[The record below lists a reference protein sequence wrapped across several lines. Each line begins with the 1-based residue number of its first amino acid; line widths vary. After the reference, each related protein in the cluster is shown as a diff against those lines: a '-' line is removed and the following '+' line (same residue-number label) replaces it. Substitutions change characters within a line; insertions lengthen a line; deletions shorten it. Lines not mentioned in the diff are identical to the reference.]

1 MQKIGKYEV
10 IRLIGEGGMG
20 RVHEASDPVIN
31 RRVAIKTVSQA
42 VLASPEARARF
53 LREAQAAGQLSHPNL
68 ITIFDVGEH
77 DGVPYIVMELLE
89 GEELTDTIAKGKLS
103 VEMKLRVMSDVC
115 RGLAYAH
122 AKGLVHRDI
131 KPANIFVTTERL
143 VKILDFGL
151 ARGLMSDVTQTGN
164 VVGTPSYMAPEQ
176 VRGETIDQR
185 SDVFSAGVVLYEL
198 LSGKRPFKGDS
209 VAATIFSVLEHEPE
223 PLDSIDPNMNPDLA
237 RIVERAL
244 AKLPAARYQRI
255 DDMLVDLT
263 TITAAGEQKTL
274 LLPNL
279 VQPQSIAPPPSI
291 VQTRFQQ
298 RASAPAAQP
307 AAVPAPAPP
316 RSVPVRW
323 VALAMAA
330 VVVVAAI
337 AVVLMRGRSS
347 EEPAPAAAPPAQA
360 SAPPPAK
367 APAAAAAAAP
377 AATPPAPS
385 APVPAPGA
393 RPAEGPRTAA
403 APPAQTAAAPAATPA
418 PRAANEPPQPKPVEP
433 PQVAREPAPQPERQP
448 PVEEPRPAPAVPPA
462 AAPAPVAAPPPPPA
476 PTPAP
481 APPPAP
487 VDNSAAAVQDLIA
500 RYKSALEARD
510 LGALK
515 QIWPALGG
523 RQETAMKAE
532 FDNARAIA
540 VTLQGV
546 NVSIAGNTATVTCR
560 RDYVVTTS
568 DRKTLNS
575 ATRMTM
581 TLERKNGAW
590 AIDNIRH
597 EAAR

>member
-1 MQKIGKYEV
+1 
-10 IRLIGEGGMG
+10 
-20 RVHEASDPVIN
+20 VIN

-42 VLASPEARARF
+42 VLGSPEARARF

-360 SAPPPAK
+360 SAPPPAT

-448 PVEEPRPAPAVPPA
+448 PVEEPRPAPAAPPA

-476 PTPAP
+476 PTPA
-481 APPPAP
+481 PAP

>member
-42 VLASPEARARF
+42 VLGSPEARARF

-223 PLDSIDPNMNPDLA
+223 PLDRIDPNMNPDLA

-255 DDMLVDLT
+255 DDMLADLT

-298 RASAPAAQP
+298 RASNPAAQP

-347 EEPAPAAAPPAQA
+347 EEPAPAAALPAQA
-360 SAPPPAK
+360 SAPPPAT
-367 APAAAAAAAP
+367 APA
-377 AATPPAPS
+377 APS

-393 RPAEGPRTAA
+393 RLAETPRTAA
-403 APPAQTAAAPAATPA
+403 APPAPQTAAPSAATPA
-418 PRAANEPPQPKPVEP
+418 PRAANEPPQTKPVEP
-433 PQVAREPAPQPERQP
+433 PQVAREPVPQPERQP
-448 PVEEPRPAPAVPPA
+448 PIEEPRPAPAVPPA
-462 AAPAPVAAPPPPPA
+462 TAPAPVAAPPPPPA
-476 PTPAP
+476 PTAAP
-481 APPPAP
+481 AAPPPPAP
-487 VDNSAAAVQDLIA
+487 VDNSAAAVQELVA

-546 NVSIAGNTATVTCR
+546 SVSIAGTTATVTCR

-590 AIDNIRH
+590 TIDTIRH